1 MAGEVPGCLDDLA
14 ETQAHIEDIRLAWE
28 TLWQELL
35 ETAAL
40 DAVSGPGAGLSGRN
54 GNGNSDHMP
63 EVSTAAGTSCLARD
77 KNLDSITRRLSSLTG
92 YQRRAAGRRRM
103 LVLEILRCQAQQS
116 CGRTQIAGN

>member
-103 LVLEILRCQAQQS
+103 LVLEVLRWQAQQS
-116 CGRTQIAGN
+116 CDRTQTVEN